1 MGCLNESVSVDK
13 LVGLVVDGGS
23 WRLFLV
29 SHRFHFP
36 FHLSLF
42 PFSALHM
49 FTLLSVASALLFLC
63 FVLFYGVA
71 GIWSSRVEEFGS
83 LEFLFFFYIT
93 LKEAEMQGSTKIHSI
108 SHQALREKQGIR
120 HTNSMNYHESM
131 DYHRQHQLH
140 GSIA

>member
-1 MGCLNESVSVDK
+1 MEVVSRVA
-13 LVGLVVDGGS
+13 S
-23 WRLFLV
+23 
-29 SHRFHFP
+29 
-36 FHLSLF
+36 LSLPVSSF
-42 PFSALHM
+42 PFSLFCTTHV
-49 FTLLSVASALLFLC
+49 TLLSVASALLFLR
-63 FVLFYGVA
+63 FVPFYGVA
-71 GIWSSRVEEFGS
+71 GIWSSRVEEVGS